1 MNRRSQTEHIRAAR
15 EWLGRAEDSLAQEN
29 DVQGDLKLMLAKAE
43 LAHVGHCP
51 ASRRLIVW
59 GRRTLALLAAAGLA
73 ALILWKPDANLS
85 GGEISSEY
93 TSAVSTQLPVESA
106 APARDIIPEPQPE
119 QTVAAPEPAVNSLPQ
134 PLVPDMEPAPEK
146 NNMVKETAPAA
157 PSIEKN
163 VPPDVDKQQ
172 LMQSAGK
179 ILRQ

>member
-51 ASRRLIVW
+51 ASRRLIIW
-59 GRRTLALLAAAGLA
+59 GRRALAFFAAAGLA
-73 ALILWKPDANLS
+73 AVILWKQDASIS
-85 GGEISSEY
+85 GEERSIEY
-93 TSAVSTQLPVESA
+93 TPAVSAQLPAKNTAPAKEVIPESQPEQEMA
-106 APARDIIPEPQPE
+106 APA
-119 QTVAAPEPAVNSLPQ
+119 ASSLPQ
-134 PLVPDMEPAPEK
+134 PLAPEPAPEK
-146 NNMVKETAPAA
+146 SNVVKEPTPVV
-157 PSIEKN
+157 PPIEKN
-163 VPPDVDKQQ
+163 APPDAAKQQ